1 MHHKILK
8 VSSCLDVLLNMI
20 HQFKKIDSSIS
31 LQRSNLNF
39 RYEGKIKIKTE
50 LKLKQKILKI
60 NENWSEEKILP
71 KTLHSIPFFKWI
83 SEPKL
88 I

>member
-39 RYEGKIKIKTE
+39 RYEEKIKIKTE

-60 NENWSEEKILP
+60 NEN
-71 KTLHSIPFFKWI
+71 
-83 SEPKL
+83 
-88 I
+88 